1 MVCMSPVA
9 TSGLVDKVAKDFD
22 GEVTEW
28 VKQLDRC
35 VEVRIMQLLVG
46 DYFIY
51 LSVIIEDTRYK

>member
-9 TSGLVDKVAKDFD
+9 TSRLVDKVAKDFD
-22 GEVTEW
+22 GKVTEW
-28 VKQLDRC
+28 VKQLNRC

-51 LSVIIEDTRYK
+51 L